1 MKVLEKSEIKV
12 IHGKSGRILIYF
24 PYNFELIEGI
34 KPILRHSFT
43 TQLLES
49 DVDLRYIQEIL
60 GHKSNKTTEIYTH
73 LSNRDL
79 GKIKSQ
85 LDCILNPE
93 VEEKE

>member
-49 DVDLRYIQEIL
+49 DVDLRYIQEL
-60 GHKSNKTTEIYTH
+60 LRHKSSKTTEVCPHFSTK
-73 LSNRDL
+73 DL
-79 GKIKSQ
+79 GRFISP
-85 LDCILNPE
+85 LDKLYLNHQG
-93 VEEKE
+93 